1 MKNPL
6 QFIAPYRLRL
16 VFRGVFLALMLG
28 TVYLALYVLAHE
40 KELSYQN
47 YQHSFRKTKEQI
59 AATLRHPAGQLALLN
74 PNRGTMTP
82 LHPLLLPFSAI
93 DFDDQH
99 KAQQAAEMAGCLV
112 QYKEQGALCVAIG
125 NNPWAGGFIYV
136 VGNFNSTEL
145 VPHPRGEKALDMAH
159 RVRVRVAMRGQTY
172 HWVAPFET
180 LSPANNGAR
189 AVRGRLTGFADSA
202 EKGLSSLPAKD
213 FRGWIWQSAHCQP
226 GASNPTTAAAV
237 EPAAAGVAPAAQP
250 CLRNASF
257 SIRLPVVLL
266 QEALQEAVDGKTR
279 PSWPPPDLDKIDVHI
294 QVLPPATSGQPKPI
308 LDSDSPNAVPPF
320 AISDL
325 APMLL
330 PGETLT
336 VYKQGGVKVAQ
347 LTGAEASADEV
358 WHWLSRV
365 IRRIPVQ
372 GYDAPMESREAINTS
387 VGSYEVLLKGD
398 VRSVNKTLGV
408 VATRIA
414 WFVVAMVLAL
424 ALAWTVLEVRII
436 HRIAILTR
444 RAATLS
450 KKVKGAG
457 GLEEFDVADLRGADE
472 LGILASCLHDLLRRV
487 REDVQR
493 EAIRAEQEKQMWHA
507 VGHEIMSPLQS
518 LLVLHGDEAD
528 PSNRYIHRMQ
538 QAVRI
543 LYGSASPSEAFQ
555 SSVLEVSTVDLSAFL
570 SHVADNAPCAG
581 IDNVVFERSGATDA
595 SGPVLVR
602 ADEYSLEDV
611 VTHVLRNAERYRT
624 HGTPIVLRLAAS
636 ETAASITIHNEGPNI
651 DAEMIDKIFEY
662 GVSDQQEAAAHGNR
676 GQGLF
681 VAKTYMAKMG
691 GTITAQNVANG
702 VVLVL
707 GLQRVTGY

>member
-6 QFIAPYRLRL
+6 QFFAPYRLRM

-28 TVYLALYVLAHE
+28 TVYLALYVLEQE

-47 YQHSFRKTKEQI
+47 YQHSFRKTKDQI

-74 PNRGTMTP
+74 PNRGDMTP

-136 VGNFNSTEL
+136 AGNFNSTEL
-145 VPHPRGEKALDMAH
+145 VPHPRGEKAVDQAH
-159 RVRVRVAMRGQTY
+159 RVRVRVRMRGQTW
-172 HWVAPFET
+172 HWIAPFET
-180 LSPANNGAR
+180 LAANSNGTSGSTSRAR
-189 AVRGRLTGFADSA
+189 VVRGRLTGFVDSPSS
-202 EKGLSSLPAKD
+202 GLESLPVKE
-213 FRGWIWQSAHCQP
+213 FRGWIWQNAHCQP
-226 GASNPTTAAAV
+226 QATSKVGTDTAA
-237 EPAAAGVAPAAQP
+237 
-250 CLRNASF
+250 CLRNAF
-257 SIRLPVVLL
+257 FAIRLPVVLL
-266 QEALQEAVDGKTR
+266 QEALQEALYEKNR
-279 PSWPPPDLDKIDVHI
+279 PTWPPPDLDKIDVHI
-294 QVLPPATSGQPKPI
+294 QVLPPGQGKPI
-308 LDSDSPNAVPPF
+308 LDSDSGNAEPPF
-320 AISDL
+320 ALNDL

-358 WHWLSRV
+358 WHWLSMV
-365 IRRIPVQ
+365 IRRIPVE
-372 GYDAPMESREAINTS
+372 GYDAPLASREQINTS

-444 RAATLS
+444 RATTLS

-487 REDVQR
+487 REDVER

-555 SSVLEVSTVDLSAFL
+555 SSVLEVSTVDLTAFL

-581 IDNVVFERSGATDA
+581 IENVLFDRSGTG
-595 SGPVLVR
+595 GPVLVR

-624 HGTPIVLRLAAS
+624 RGTPIVLRLVAS

-651 DAEMIDKIFEY
+651 DADMIDKIFEY

-707 GLQRVTGY
+707 GLQRITAY